1 MNSNYLISAAGLK
14 RTFGQGESSVQALGG
29 VSLDVSSGELV
40 AIMGAS
46 GSGKSTLLAALG
58 GLDLVDDGEV
68 FIEGRSLGELKA
80 KEASRLRRQS
90 LGFIFQDLNLVSSL
104 TIEENVALPLE
115 LDGIKQ
121 RELKLLVAKALDEMG
136 IAPISKRYPDQVSG
150 GQRQRA
156 AVARCFIGERKIL
169 LADEPTGALD
179 SRSSEEV
186 IRQIRSK
193 VDQGLA
199 GVIVTHDAKIA
210 GWADRILTMRDGVI
224 VDEVNASKSG
234 GRH

>member
-58 GLDLVDDGEV
+58 GLDLVDEGEV

-115 LDGIKQ
+115 LDGIRQ

>member
-58 GLDLVDDGEV
+58 GLDLVDEGEV

-115 LDGIKQ
+115 LDGIRQ

-136 IAPISKRYPDQVSG
+136 IASISKRYPDQVSG

>member
-1 MNSNYLISAAGLK
+1 MNSNYLISAVDLK

-58 GLDLVDDGEV
+58 GLDLVDEGEV

-121 RELKLLVAKALDEMG
+121 RELKHLVAKALDEMG
-136 IAPISKRYPDQVSG
+136 IASISKRYPDQVSG

-224 VDEVNASKSG
+224 IDEVNASKSG

>member
-58 GLDLVDDGEV
+58 GLDLVDEGEV

>member
-1 MNSNYLISAAGLK
+1 MNSNYLISALGLK
-14 RTFGQGESSVQALGG
+14 RSFGQGDSAVQALGG
-29 VSLDVSSGELV
+29 VSLDVLSGELV

-58 GLDLVDDGEV
+58 GLDLVDEGEV
-68 FIEGRSLGELKA
+68 FIEGRSVSELNA
-80 KEASRLRRQS
+80 KEASRLRRQA

-115 LDGIKQ
+115 LDGIHK
-121 RELKLLVAKALDEMG
+121 RELKEQVSRALDEMG
-136 IAPISKRYPDQVSG
+136 IASISKRYPDQVSG

-156 AVARCFIGERKIL
+156 AIARCFIGERKIL

-199 GVIVTHDAKIA
+199 GIIVTHDAKIA
-210 GWADRILTMRDGVI
+210 GWADRILIMRDGLI
-224 VDEVNASKSG
+224 VEEVKASKSG
-234 GRH
+234 GTR

>member
-1 MNSNYLISAAGLK
+1 MNSNYLISAVDLK

-58 GLDLVDDGEV
+58 GLDLVDEGEV

-121 RELKLLVAKALDEMG
+121 RELKHLVVKALDEMG
-136 IAPISKRYPDQVSG
+136 IASISKRYPDQVSG

-156 AVARCFIGERKIL
+156 AVARCFIGGRKIL

-224 VDEVNASKSG
+224 IDEVNASKSG

>member
-58 GLDLVDDGEV
+58 GLDLVDEGEV
-68 FIEGRSLGELKA
+68 FIEGRSLGELKP
-80 KEASRLRRQS
+80 KEATRLRRQS

-121 RELKLLVAKALDEMG
+121 RELKHLVAKALDEMG
-136 IAPISKRYPDQVSG
+136 IASISKRYPDQVSG

-224 VDEVNASKSG
+224 VDKVNASKSG

>member
-1 MNSNYLISAAGLK
+1 MNSNYLISAVDLK

-58 GLDLVDDGEV
+58 GLDLVDEGEV

-121 RELKLLVAKALDEMG
+121 RELKHLVVKALDEMG
-136 IAPISKRYPDQVSG
+136 IASISKRYPDQVSG

-156 AVARCFIGERKIL
+156 AVARCFIGGRKIL

>member
-58 GLDLVDDGEV
+58 GLDLVDEGEV

-80 KEASRLRRQS
+80 KEASSLRRQS

-121 RELKLLVAKALDEMG
+121 RELKHLVAKALDEMG
-136 IAPISKRYPDQVSG
+136 IASISKRYPDQVSG

>member
-58 GLDLVDDGEV
+58 GLDLVDEGEV

-121 RELKLLVAKALDEMG
+121 RELKYLVAKALDEMG
-136 IAPISKRYPDQVSG
+136 IASISKRYPDQVSG

>member
-1 MNSNYLISAAGLK
+1 MTTNYLISAIGLK
-14 RTFGQGESSVQALGG
+14 RTFGQGDSLVNALGG
-29 VSLDVSSGELV
+29 VSLDVSSGELI

-58 GLDLVDDGEV
+58 GLDVVDEGQV
-68 FIEGRSLGELKA
+68 FIEGHSVSDMKS

-115 LDGIKQ
+115 LDGIQ
-121 RELKLLVAKALDEMG
+121 PRDLKVQVARALDEMG
-136 IAPISKRYPDQVSG
+136 ITSISKRYPDQVSG
-150 GQRQRA
+150 GQRQKA

-179 SRSSEEV
+179 SRSSEDV
-186 IRQIRSK
+186 IRKIRSK

-210 GWADRILTMRDGVI
+210 GWADRILVMRDGEI
-224 VDEVNASKSG
+224 VEELKASKSG
-234 GRH
+234 SVR

>member
-1 MNSNYLISAAGLK
+1 MNSNYLISAVDLK

-58 GLDLVDDGEV
+58 GLDLVDEGEV

-121 RELKLLVAKALDEMG
+121 RELKHLVAKALDEMG
-136 IAPISKRYPDQVSG
+136 IASISKRYPDQVSG

>member
-1 MNSNYLISAAGLK
+1 MSNSNLISAIDLK
-14 RTFGQGESSVQALGG
+14 KTFGQGESAVHALGG
-29 VSLDVSSGELV
+29 VSLEVSAGELV

-58 GLDLVDDGEV
+58 GLDLVDEGEV
-68 FIEGRSLGELKA
+68 FIEGRSLSELDGKSA
-80 KEASRLRRQS
+80 ARLRRQS
-90 LGFIFQDLNLVSSL
+90 LGFVFQDLNLVSSL
-104 TIEENVALPLE
+104 TIEENISLPLE
-115 LDGIKQ
+115 LDGLQQ
-121 RELKLLVAKALDEMG
+121 RELKTQVAKALDEMG
-136 IAPISKRYPDQVSG
+136 IASIANRYPDQVSG

-156 AVARCFIGERKIL
+156 AVARCFIGQRKIL

-210 GWADRILTMRDGVI
+210 GWADRILIMRDGLI
-224 VDEVNASKSG
+224 VEEVTATKNG
-234 GRH
+234 GSR

>member
-58 GLDLVDDGEV
+58 GLDLVDEGEV

-136 IAPISKRYPDQVSG
+136 IASISKRYPDQVSG

-224 VDEVNASKSG
+224 VDEVNASKIG

>member
-58 GLDLVDDGEV
+58 GLDLVDEGEV
-68 FIEGRSLGELKA
+68 FIEGRSLGELTA

-121 RELKLLVAKALDEMG
+121 RELKHLVAKALDEMG
-136 IAPISKRYPDQVSG
+136 IASISKRYPDQVSG

>member
-58 GLDLVDDGEV
+58 GLDLVDEGEV

-121 RELKLLVAKALDEMG
+121 RELKHLVAKALDEMG
-136 IAPISKRYPDQVSG
+136 IASISKRYPDQVSG

-224 VDEVNASKSG
+224 VDVVNASKSG

>member
-1 MNSNYLISAAGLK
+1 MNSNYLISALGLK
-14 RTFGQGESSVQALGG
+14 RSFGQGDSAVQALGG
-29 VSLDVSSGELV
+29 VSLDVLSGELV

-58 GLDLVDDGEV
+58 GLDLVDEGEV
-68 FIEGRSLGELKA
+68 FIEGRSVSELNA
-80 KEASRLRRQS
+80 KEASRLRRQ
-90 LGFIFQDLNLVSSL
+90 
-104 TIEENVALPLE
+104 ALPLE
-115 LDGIKQ
+115 LDGIHKQ
-121 RELKLLVAKALDEMG
+121 ELKEQVSRALDEMG
-136 IAPISKRYPDQVSG
+136 IASISKRYPDQVSG

-156 AVARCFIGERKIL
+156 AIARCFIGERKIL

-199 GVIVTHDAKIA
+199 GIIVTHDAKIA
-210 GWADRILTMRDGVI
+210 GWADRILIMRDGLI
-224 VDEVNASKSG
+224 VEEVKASKSG
-234 GRH
+234 GTR

>member
-58 GLDLVDDGEV
+58 GLDLVDEGEV
-68 FIEGRSLGELKA
+68 FIEGRSLVELKA

-104 TIEENVALPLE
+104 TIGENVALPLE

-121 RELKLLVAKALDEMG
+121 RELKHLVAKALDEMG
-136 IAPISKRYPDQVSG
+136 IASISKRYPDQVSG

-156 AVARCFIGERKIL
+156 AVARSFIGERKIL

>member
-1 MNSNYLISAAGLK
+1 MNSNYLISALGLK
-14 RTFGQGESSVQALGG
+14 RSFGQGDSAVQALGG
-29 VSLDVSSGELV
+29 VSLDVLSGELV

-58 GLDLVDDGEV
+58 GLDLVDEGEV
-68 FIEGRSLGELKA
+68 FIEGRSVSELNA
-80 KEASRLRRQS
+80 KEASRLRRQA

-115 LDGIKQ
+115 LDGIHKQ
-121 RELKLLVAKALDEMG
+121 ELKEQVSRALDEMG
-136 IAPISKRYPDQVSG
+136 IASISKRYPDQVSG

-156 AVARCFIGERKIL
+156 AIARCFIGERKIL

-199 GVIVTHDAKIA
+199 GIIVTHDAKIA
-210 GWADRILTMRDGVI
+210 GWADRILIMRDGLI
-224 VDEVNASKSG
+224 VEEVKASKSG
-234 GRH
+234 GTR

>member
-1 MNSNYLISAAGLK
+1 MNSNYLISAVDLK

-58 GLDLVDDGEV
+58 GLDLFDEGEV

-121 RELKLLVAKALDEMG
+121 RELKHLVVKALDEMG
-136 IAPISKRYPDQVSG
+136 IASISKRYPDQVSG

-156 AVARCFIGERKIL
+156 AVARCFIGGRKIL

-224 VDEVNASKSG
+224 IDEVNASKSG

>member
-58 GLDLVDDGEV
+58 GLDLVDEGEV

-80 KEASRLRRQS
+80 KEASSLRRQS

>member
-58 GLDLVDDGEV
+58 GLDLVDEGEV

-136 IAPISKRYPDQVSG
+136 IASISKRYPDQVSG